1 MIDQPHREKHRE
13 KYKKK
18 RFPSIALISLA
29 LLLSGCQPAGSH
41 IPELWQLPGAAIGN
55 AIGNAVYDSRREK
68 VATYVQQH
76 YWLIRSETIADTVK
90 THTQQ
95 AARLAGAN
103 AAGYRALV
111 DDLAHHTALYFPAS
125 IPLSATPPS
134 RESLEPLV
142 VAIMVHGR

>member
-1 MIDQPHREKHRE
+1 MTDQSHRENHRE
-13 KYKKK
+13 KYREI

-41 IPELWQLPGAAIGN
+41 VPELWQLPGAAIGN

-68 VATYVQQH
+68 VSAYVQQH
-76 YWLIRSETIADTVK
+76 YWAIRSEILDNTAK
-90 THTQQ
+90 MHTQQ
-95 AARLAGAN
+95 AAKLAGAN

-111 DDLAHHTALYFPAS
+111 DDLTHHPALYFPAN
-125 IPLSATPPS
+125 IPLSAMPPS
-134 RESLEPLV
+134 RKAIEPLV